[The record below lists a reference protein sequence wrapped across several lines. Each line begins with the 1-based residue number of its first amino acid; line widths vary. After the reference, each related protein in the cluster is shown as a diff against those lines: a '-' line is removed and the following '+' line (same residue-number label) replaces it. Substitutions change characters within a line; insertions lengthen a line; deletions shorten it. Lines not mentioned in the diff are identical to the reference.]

1 VLMKFL
7 LTVCCGINGVLQNGN
22 TALLMA
28 AQEGYTDIVQLLMEA
43 GADVN
48 VQSKVHLLLHLYC
61 CFKEALSAESA

>member
-1 VLMKFL
+1 MKFL
-7 LTVCCGINGVLQNGN
+7 RTVCCGINGVLQNGN

-28 AQEGYTDIVQLLMEA
+28 AQEGYTDVVQLLMEA

-61 CFKEALSAESA
+61 SSK